1 MLSVCRCSRSG
12 VKAMS
17 RLSFLVSAEREV
29 RVPALFS
36 MQASRRRLVKRR
48 LGGQACAC
56 RGLVPIESSAFKYP
70 SSLIFFIW

>member
-1 MLSVCRCSRSG
+1 M
-12 VKAMS
+12 KAVMS
-17 RLSFLVSAEREV
+17 RLSFCSFWRCVVRISA
-29 RVPALFS
+29 LIT